1 MGKDAGKSKNL
12 FYKGQ
17 MMMKA
22 AVFTEP
28 GRLEIREVPQ
38 PELKDNDILVKV
50 KACGICGSDLNIYR
64 RNPPI
69 PKFWP
74 GHEISGIVEEGV
86 LKKGTRVSVA
96 PLIPCG
102 ECEQC
107 RSGLENICANCLF
120 ISFNLPG
127 GFAEYVIAPKEN
139 VFELPASV
147 DLDTAV
153 LIEPL
158 ADVLHAIDIGGE
170 VRGKRVVVFGCG
182 TIGLLT
188 VAALNAI
195 GAEYIVAIAKYP
207 HQERLA
213 KELGADV
220 LNSGETD
227 IVQKI
232 LSMFNG
238 KKADIVFET
247 VGGYESPSIIQSIDI
262 LKPGGVIVLTG
273 VHYKTPQMNLKYLT
287 EREIQV
293 KGSQRYNKK
302 DFAKAVKFLSGK
314 DIGFDKLITHRVK
327 LKDINKGYEIGFN
340 KGKTGAVKVVVNP

>member
-1 MGKDAGKSKNL
+1 
-12 FYKGQ
+12 
-17 MMMKA
+17 MKA
-22 AVFTEP
+22 AVFAEP
-28 GRLEIREVPQ
+28 GRLEIKEVSL
-38 PELKDNDILVKV
+38 PELKKDEVLVKV

-74 GHEISGIVEEGV
+74 GHEISGVVEKGGF
-86 LKKGTRVSVA
+86 KKGAHVAVA

-102 ECEQC
+102 KCGQC
-107 RSGLENICANCLF
+107 KSGLENICANCLF

-139 VFELPASV
+139 VFKLPDKL

-153 LIEPL
+153 LVEPL
-158 ADVLHAIDIGGE
+158 ADVFHAIDIGGG
-170 VRGKRVVVFGCG
+170 VKAKNVVVFGSG

-188 VAALNAI
+188 I
-195 GAEYIVAIAKYP
+195 GAVNAMGAKNIIAIAKYP
-207 HQERLA
+207 HQEKLA
-213 KELGADV
+213 KGLGAIAFNPPIPPFRKGGDGGI
-220 LNSGETD
+220 SGAD

-232 LSMFNG
+232 LSSLNN

-247 VGGYESPSIIQSIDI
+247 VGGYESHSITQSIDI
-262 LKPGGVIVLTG
+262 LRPGGVIILTG
-273 VHYKTPQMNLKYLT
+273 VHYRTPQMNLKYLT
-287 EREIQV
+287 EREMQV

-340 KGKTGAVKVVVNP
+340 KGRTSAVKVVVNP